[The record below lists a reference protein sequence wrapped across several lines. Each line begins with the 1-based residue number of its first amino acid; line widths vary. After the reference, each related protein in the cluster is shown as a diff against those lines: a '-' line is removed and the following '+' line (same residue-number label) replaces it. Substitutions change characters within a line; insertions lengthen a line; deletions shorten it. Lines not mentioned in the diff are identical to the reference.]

1 MTETVDAR
9 RVEDR
14 VTLGALF
21 VGFLKVSLLGFGGG
35 LVWVRRIVVERQR
48 WVDDQEFAEIL
59 TLCQFMPGPNI
70 VGITICVGSR
80 LRGPVGAVAA
90 VAGFILIPWTV
101 GLAFGSLCLHYA
113 YLPILQNILG
123 GLSSAAAGLM
133 IATGIRL
140 LMPHRSRQTALLFA
154 ALAFTGMVVAKLP
167 LLGAAQHRC
176 RRHHKRKSKNV
187 MKDPTASLVLAAH
200 LALLSSISFGG
211 FPTVLPDVRNLV
223 TANGWATDQEFANFF
238 AISQVVPGPNMILM
252 MSFVGL
258 KVGGILGA
266 ITSALATFGPPCL
279 MYYTSYRLWD
289 RFRDRPW
296 QQIVRRGLAPLT
308 IGLVIAGGYVM
319 ARAADIGWQRALVT
333 AVAIGMMLGTRLN
346 PLWILAAG
354 GVLGGLGFV

>member
-1 MTETVDAR
+1 MRATRCPAARETCPSSLARVPRQTDEAVAMTETVDAR

-35 LVWVRRIVVERQR
+35 LVWARRIAVERQR

-80 LRGPVGAVAA
+80 LRGPVGAISA

-113 YLPILQNILG
+113 HLPILQNILG

-140 LMPHRSRQTALLFA
+140 LMPHRRRQTTLLFA

-167 LLGAAQHRC
+167 LL
-176 RRHHKRKSKNV
+176 V
-187 MKDPTASLVLAAH
+187 VL
-200 LALLSSISFGG
+200 L
-211 FPTVLPDVRNLV
+211 
-223 TANGWATDQEFANFF
+223 
-238 AISQVVPGPNMILM
+238 
-252 MSFVGL
+252 
-258 KVGGILGA
+258 
-266 ITSALATFGPPCL
+266 
-279 MYYTSYRLWD
+279 
-289 RFRDRPW
+289 
-296 QQIVRRGLAPLT
+296 GLAPVS
-308 IGLVIAGGYVM
+308 I
-319 ARAADIGWQRALVT
+319 
-333 AVAIGMMLGTRLN
+333 AVASITSPR
-346 PLWILAAG
+346 ARTS
-354 GVLGGLGFV
+354 